1 MACGFLQEGR
11 CGGLEWAACATA
23 YPGQVRSGDAFLV
36 QETEGGV
43 LVGVV
48 DGLGHGEEAA
58 DVAERALASLRMT
71 AGQSLTRSVTACH
84 GTLRGSRGVVMTLA
98 LLDLAGYRL
107 TWVAVGNVD
116 AAVLRSA
123 WRGGPVNRRSVPLR
137 PGVLGDRLPPLRETA
152 VDLAPGDTLV
162 AATDGISRA
171 GFDAVDPSL
180 APGIQ
185 VSRLHRAYARGDDD
199 ALVLVARCRAAGT

>member
-1 MACGFLQEGR
+1 MACGFFQEGR

-23 YPGQVRSGDAFLV
+23 YPGQRRSGDAFLV

-98 LLDLAGYRL
+98 LLDLTGYRL
-107 TWVAVGNVD
+107 SWVAVGNVD

-123 WRGGPVNRRSVPLR
+123 WRGGPVDRRSVPLR
-137 PGVLGDRLPPLRETA
+137 AGVLGDRLPLLRETT
-152 VDLAPGDTLV
+152 VELAPGDTLV
-162 AATDGISRA
+162 VATDGIA
-171 GFDAVDPSL
+171 PAFVDAVDPSL

-185 VSRLHRAYARGDDD
+185 IGRLHRGYARGDDD
-199 ALVLVARCRAAGT
+199 ALVLVARCRAAT